1 MVFFPLSTR
10 VPPVVET
17 EPFAAVVI
25 EGKSKGRVMS
35 LREAVWQ
42 AIVCEL
48 DAVIIMNHGWVVQVG
63 LVYTGMTSD
72 ESYGF
77 EPTELEAI

>member
-1 MVFFPLSTR
+1 MRQIRLIPGNSRRLDMVLPLSTR
-10 VPPVVET
+10 VPPIVET

-35 LREAVWQ
+35 LREAVGQ

-48 DAVIIMNHGWVVQVG
+48 DAVIITNHG
-63 LVYTGMTSD
+63 
-72 ESYGF
+72 
-77 EPTELEAI
+77 

>member
-1 MVFFPLSTR
+1 M
-10 VPPVVET
+10 PPRVET

-35 LREAVWQ
+35 LREAVGQ

-48 DAVIIMNHGWVVQVG
+48 DAVIITWVSCSSWLG
-63 LVYTGMTSD
+63 LHWD
-72 ESYGF
+72 DF
-77 EPTELEAI
+77 R